1 MTSFLRT
8 LRETAIFM
16 LGAQILLYLG
26 PGKKYEKYGK
36 MIVSLLLLA
45 QLAEPVLGF
54 GRYVERLSF
63 SEWLQHF
70 EQENDAFLD
79 RLELMENS
87 HQQQVWEGLVLS
99 VEEQLADLAGTCGVR
114 IERVEYV
121 QGKIRIE
128 TGWMKAEN
136 RGSEMQ
142 EKIREAFAERLGV
155 SEEQLEVVFDG

>member
-54 GRYVERLSF
+54 GTSMEKISF
-63 SEWLQHF
+63 SEWMQHF
-70 EQENDAFLD
+70 EQENNAFLD
-79 RLELMENS
+79 RLELLENS

-99 VEEQLADLAGTCGVR
+99 VEEQLADLAVTYEVR

-121 QGKIRIE
+121 QGKVRIE

-136 RGSEMQ
+136 RSGELQ
-142 EKIREAFAERLGV
+142 KKIEKAFAERLGIP
-155 SEEQLEVVFDG
+155 EDLLEVEFDG